1 MTWQSVL
8 INLGKLL
15 VCVAA
20 FAAGLALGGML
31 AAALNLAPPPL
42 PAGLDPAAAGLAML
56 LESPLWVLVLIGLSR
71 FITGPFAARA
81 LMLAWFTWITNA
93 VNNQI
98 EASFFG
104 SMASGFW
111 YTIVT
116 FLGPSLL
123 VAAAVAWLF
132 GPPAARPGLA
142 ATGRSFFGRYSAPSW
157 LWRLGLAA
165 VLFMP
170 IYYCCGLL
178 VIPFTIEYYRQGL
191 FGLQIPPLHQLLAI
205 LFVRSVL
212 FFLACLPIVV
222 AWQRSRRSL
231 ALYLGLALFFF
242 VGFQALMIANWMPW
256 SLRLPHMIEILADEF
271 IYAGALA
278 MLLGAKSARVRPSWS
293 IRKRIASIGSG
304 GAMG

>member
-31 AAALNLAPPPL
+31 AAALHL
-42 PAGLDPAAAGLAML
+42 PAPALPEGLDPAAAGLAML

-71 FITGPFAARA
+71 CITGPLGARA
-81 LMLAWFTWITNA
+81 LMLAWLTWVANA

-132 GPPAARPGLA
+132 GPPAHRQGLA
-142 ATGRSFFGRYSAPSW
+142 ATARAFFGRYPAPSW

-170 IYYCCGLL
+170 IYYFFGLL
-178 VIPFTIEYYRQGL
+178 VIPFTIDFYRQGL
-191 FGLQIPPLHQLLAI
+191 FGLQVPPLEQLLII

-222 AWQRSRRSL
+222 AWQQSRRSL

-242 VGFQALMIANWMPW
+242 VGFQALIIANWMPW
-256 SLRLPHMIEILADEF
+256 SLRLPHMLEILADEF
-271 IYAGALA
+271 VYAWALA
-278 MLLGAKSARVRPSWS
+278 MLLGVRQTMTFGMWGAGGVARGR
-293 IRKRIASIGSG
+293 AN
-304 GAMG
+304 